1 MSEAPLAKIF
11 LDVLVER
18 APGSP
23 ATAEAGALEA
33 RLRELYAVARAAW
46 PGFSVEAA
54 EFVRA
59 VAARLDLKA
68 GAGEALVTVRATDL
82 YLASACARGDPGAL
96 RAFEEQLLSQVP
108 RFLAQLAAPRSLCD
122 EVAQELRAELLV
134 RSEGKPPR
142 IAEYSGR
149 GDLAGW
155 LRVVAIRTALR
166 LRKEQKKLA
175 GSDPE
180 GADRPLFGAADPE
193 LDYLKLRYRSHYE
206 LAFQGALS
214 KLSKRGR
221 LYLRL
226 HHVDGLSIDEL
237 GRLYRVHRSTIARR
251 LAAHRQ
257 KLYET
262 TRDLLRVRLRVSDSE
277 FESLLALVRSQL
289 GVSIREAL
297 AKR

>member
-1 MSEAPLAKIF
+1 MSEDPLAKIL
-11 LDVLVER
+11 LDTLVER
-18 APGSP
+18 APEAP
-23 ATAEAGALEA
+23 PTAEAGALEA
-33 RLRELYAVARAAW
+33 RLRELHAAARAAW
-46 PGFSVEAA
+46 PAFSVEAA
-54 EFVRA
+54 DFVRR
-59 VAARLDLKA
+59 VAERLDVKA
-68 GAGEALVTVRATDL
+68 GLDEALTTLRASDL
-82 YLASACARGDPGAL
+82 YLACACARCDPAAL

-108 RFLAQLAAPRSLCD
+108 RFLARLAAPRSLCD

-134 RSEGKPPR
+134 PAADTPPR

-180 GADRPLFGAADPE
+180 DAARPLFGVADPE
-193 LDYLKLRYRSHYE
+193 LDYLKLRYRAEYE
-206 LAFQGALS
+206 QAFQGALS
-214 KLSKRGR
+214 KLSKRER

-226 HHVDGLSIDEL
+226 HYVDRLSIDKL
-237 GRLYRVHRSTIARR
+237 GGLYRVHRSTIARR

-262 TRDLLRVRLRVSDSE
+262 TRELLRERLRVSDSE

-289 GVSIREAL
+289 AVSIRGAL